1 MPSFRTLIL
10 GRRLANEE
18 SHETRISN
26 PIALAVFSSDALSSV
41 AYGTQEILAP
51 LTAAIAIFGA
61 GVLGWSWW
69 VAIGIVGLLLILNV
83 SYRQTIHAYPG
94 GGGAYLVA
102 KDNLGEMAAQ
112 TAGASLLIDYIL
124 TVAVSVSAGVSAMVS
139 AFPGLEAHRVLLA
152 ESLIGFIG
160 LMNLRGVKESGLV
173 FSLPTYGF
181 VICILGLLA
190 KGFWNVATGH
200 EIVLAHADPVHLEG
214 TSKLA
219 ALWLLARAYSA
230 GCTALTGVEAIS
242 NGVTVFKEPASHN
255 ASKTMTWM
263 VVLLGTMF
271 LGITYLANHYGLTYQ
286 PDSPQTLLSRLTLII
301 LGGAEHGLPKL
312 IYLTSTGFTMAILAL
327 AANTA
332 YADFPR
338 LAALQARD
346 GYLPRQFTSQGDRL
360 VFSNGIFILSLA
372 AGTLVLLFGAKEDHL
387 LPLYAVGVFL
397 GFTISQSGMV
407 LRWFRL
413 KGKAWQL
420 KAAINGVGAV
430 TTLIVMLVI
439 AVTRFAH
446 GAWIV
451 ILLLPLLV
459 FTFFTIH
466 RHYIRIKS
474 LLAASR
480 VDYFGPR
487 RNRVV
492 VLVSGIHAGVVQA
505 LNYAKVIAEH
515 GEVEA
520 LTIDF
525 PDEHGRDSAA
535 LEKLR
540 SDWPR
545 YCEGIPLRSLR
556 SPFRKVVEPILKELD
571 RMRMVEPEYTITVI
585 LPEFVTGH
593 WMENLLHNQ
602 TAWRLKG
609 TLLRKPKII
618 VISVP
623 YHVEPLAE

>member
-1 MPSFRTLIL
+1 MPNYRSLLL
-10 GRRLANEE
+10 GRRLSTEE
-18 SHETRISN
+18 SHETKISN

-41 AYGTQEILAP
+41 AYGTQEIMAP
-51 LTAAIAIFGA
+51 LTAAVALFGA

-69 VAIGIVGLLLILNV
+69 VALGIVGLLLVLNV
-83 SYRQTIHAYPG
+83 SYRQTIHAYPS

-102 KDNLGEMAAQ
+102 KDNLGEGAAQ

-124 TVAVSVSAGVSAMVS
+124 TVAVSVSAGVSAIVS
-139 AFPGLEAHRVLLA
+139 AFPGLEAHRVFLA
-152 ESLIGFIG
+152 EGIIAFIA

-181 VICILGLLA
+181 VVCIVGLLL

-200 EIVLAHADPVHLEG
+200 EAITAHQAVVQVEG

-242 NGVTVFKEPASHN
+242 NGVTAFKDPVSHN

-263 VVLLGTMF
+263 VVILGSMF
-271 LGITYLANHYGLTYQ
+271 LGITYLTNHYGLTYH
-286 PDSPQTLLSRLTLII
+286 PDSPETLLSQLTRHI
-301 LGGAEHGLPKL
+301 LGGAEHGFPRLV
-312 IYLTSTGFTMAILAL
+312 YLTTTGFTMAILAL

-338 LAALQARD
+338 LAALHARD
-346 GYLPRQFTSQGDRL
+346 GFLPRQFTSQGDRL

-372 AGTLVLLFGAKEDHL
+372 AGFLVLAFGAKEDHL

-397 GFTISQSGMV
+397 GFTISQTGMV
-407 LRWFRL
+407 RRWFRL
-413 KGKAWQL
+413 RGKAWQM
-420 KAAINGVGAV
+420 KALVNGLGAV
-430 TTLIVMLVI
+430 TTFVVMMVI
-439 AVTRFAH
+439 AVTRFTH

-451 ILLLPLLV
+451 IVLV
-459 FTFFTIH
+459 PVMVTTFFNIH
-466 RHYIRIKS
+466 RHYIRTKS
-474 LLAASR
+474 ILAASR
-480 VDYFGPR
+480 VNFLGPR

-505 LNYAKVIAEH
+505 LNYAKVIADR

-520 LTIDF
+520 LTVDF

-545 YCEGIPLRSLR
+545 YSEGIPLRALR
-556 SPFRKVVEPILKELD
+556 SPYRKVVEPIVAELD
-571 RMRMVEPEYTITVI
+571 RMRRVEPEYTITVI
-585 LPEFVTGH
+585 LPEFITGH
-593 WMENLLHNQ
+593 WWANLLHNQ
-602 TAWRLKG
+602 TAMRIKG
-609 TLLRKPKII
+609 TLLMMPKII
-618 VISVP
+618 VISIP
-623 YHVEPLAE
+623 YHVEPLVE